1 MDRNTTV
8 KDRWLAALAYVGFL
22 VFIPMF
28 ASNKSPFL
36 ARHCRQG
43 FAVFCSEVLGIAFLR
58 IIDATIGVIPVLGA
72 LVMILL
78 SLVLFL
84 AFLIISALGFSKS
97 LFGESWRIPYLDDWA
112 ERIPIH

>member
-1 MDRNTTV
+1 MDQNVTV
-8 KDRWLAALAYVGFL
+8 KDRWLAALAYVGCL
-22 VFIPMF
+22 VFIPML

-43 FAVFCSEVLGIAFLR
+43 FAVFCTEVLGIAFLL
-58 IIDATIGVIPVLGA
+58 IVDATFGAIPVLGA
-72 LVMILL
+72 LVMVLL
-78 SLVLFL
+78 RLILFL